1 MSHRLTLNHLLGYS
15 WALEPQFLCL
25 VLAAGQN
32 FELALY
38 KGCRGLNLKLV
49 TRVNVLGCSG

>member
-1 MSHRLTLNHLLGYS
+1 MSHRLTLNLLGYS

-25 VLAAGQN
+25 VPAAGQN